1 MNLTA
6 PSLLTCCVCRLS
18 ASDVLGENEGSSCA
32 QETNPKKRANISGL
46 PCLLSLLFV

>member
-6 PSLLTCCVCRLS
+6 PSLHTCCVYHLL
-18 ASDVLGENEGSSCA
+18 ASDVLGESEGGSCA
-32 QETNPKKRANISGL
+32 QETNPKNRANISGL